1 MLAYADAYIAW
12 LYVGESGVI
21 EVART
26 SRSLSHTLSL
36 SLSLSV
42 SLSRALAHY
51 FSFALSLSCK
61 KKAFWLLP
69 PRTPCAEMY
78 TS

>member
-36 SLSLSV
+36 SLSLC
-42 SLSRALAHY
+42 
-51 FSFALSLSCK
+51 LSLARS
-61 KKAFWLLP
+61 
-69 PRTPCAEMY
+69 RTLFLFRPL
-78 TS
+78 SLV